1 MKKKY
6 ITAMPEDLAEAR
18 KQIGRVRST
27 ISHLLD
33 DSEVVK
39 GKTWKRLN
47 NVYQMLDQA
56 DRELSKAQSLL
67 DEAMPKLLKQ
77 IEKGRR

>member
-56 DRELSKAQSLL
+56 DRELSNAQSLL

-77 IEKGRR
+77 IEKRES